1 MQQTILTKKDIRQ
14 AADVLKSVDR
24 RTPLIKSFYLCA
36 LTHGEVYLKPEN
48 LQLTGSFKFRGA
60 YNKIASLS
68 DADKAKGV
76 IGCSA
81 GNHAQGVALSAKLQ
95 GIKAIIVM
103 PTTAPQAKVDATKS
117 YGAEVVLV
125 GDTFDECKEACMK
138 MVEETGTT
146 FLHPYDDAKVIAG
159 QGTIGI
165 EILEDLYDV
174 DTVIVPVG
182 GGGLIAGVS
191 VALKTFNPNITIIGV
206 QSENIHGMKAS
217 FDAKALTKHFTA
229 PTIADGCAVAYPG
242 SMTFEIV
249 QELVDVMVTVSEDQI
264 ELGMKNLLQRSKLLV
279 EGSGALSVAAIQSGK
294 IDAYVKDKKVVA
306 ILSGGNVDLERVSHI
321 CDYYTKRDI

>member
-1 MQQTILTKKDIRQ
+1 MKQTLVTKLNIRK

-24 RTPLIKSFYLCA
+24 RTPLIKSFYLSA
-36 LTHGEVYLKPEN
+36 MTGGEVFLKPEN

-60 YNKIASLS
+60 YNKIASLT
-68 DADKAKGV
+68 DEEKAKGV
-76 IGCSA
+76 IACSA

-103 PTTAPQAKVDATKS
+103 PKTAPQAKVDATRS

-125 GDTFDECKEACMK
+125 GDTFDECKEECMR
-138 MVEETGTT
+138 MVEETGMT
-146 FLHPYDDAKVIAG
+146 FLHPYDDVMVISG

-206 QSENIHGMKAS
+206 QSDNIHGMKAS
-217 FDAKALTKHFTA
+217 FDAKKLTKHFTA
-229 PTIADGCAVAYPG
+229 PTIADGCAVALPG
-242 SMTFEIV
+242 TMTFEIV
-249 QELVDVMVTVSEDQI
+249 EELVDVMVTVSEDQI

-279 EGSGALSVAAIQSGK
+279 EGSGALTVAAIHSGK
-294 IDAYVKDKKVVA
+294 IDEYINNKKVVA